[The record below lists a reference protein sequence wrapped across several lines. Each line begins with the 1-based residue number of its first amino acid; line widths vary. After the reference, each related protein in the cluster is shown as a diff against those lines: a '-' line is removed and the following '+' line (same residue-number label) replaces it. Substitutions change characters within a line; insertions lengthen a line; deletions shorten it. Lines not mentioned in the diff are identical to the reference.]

1 MEASWGESKAYI
13 LNLNTKLPE
22 EKGDLK
28 GTIKA
33 SLTTV
38 LLYRYG
44 EAHRS
49 GDNCH
54 WKDSLLYSQ
63 TSRWEQA
70 VLPRQAV
77 GTWVTPG
84 RGGNY
89 GRAFAVVSVG
99 RKAAK
104 QADLRL
110 AKWMISAGSRTQV
123 CPE

>member
-13 LNLNTKLPE
+13 VNLNIKLPE
-22 EKGDLK
+22 EKGELK
-28 GTIKA
+28 GTTKA
-33 SLTTV
+33 SLTKV

-44 EAHRS
+44 EARRS

-63 TSRWEQA
+63 ISRWEQT
-70 VLPRQAV
+70 VLPRGGV
-77 GTWVTPG
+77 GTWAAPG

-89 GRAFAVVSVG
+89 GRAFTVVSVG

-104 QADLRL
+104 
-110 AKWMISAGSRTQV
+110 
-123 CPE
+123 

>member
-13 LNLNTKLPE
+13 LNLNTKLPK

-54 WKDSLLYSQ
+54 WKTLLYSQ
-63 TSRWEQA
+63 ISRWERP
-70 VLPRQAV
+70 VLPREGV
-77 GTWVTPG
+77 GTWVAPG

-89 GRAFAVVSVG
+89 GRAFTVASVG

-104 QADLRL
+104 QVGLRL